1 MEDKIIRLTGKTL
14 KAKNKLR
21 NVANMDFAKR
31 ITQRKFEVVWM
42 VLKYQHAVPFSVEDG
57 PWLFVQP
64 VVHID
69 ELLDKR
75 SSAFMAESEISAR
88 WVHLSRDR
96 DFVVEVLEKSPYV
109 GDCKHTYRYRNL
121 PCSVSKEPWYVQG
134 RDVFGGVGVLEWC
147 RDELDAKERLSVM
160 SIFPQFT
167 ELSIGKHAG
176 GPGMNPLI
184 ANDLEALVGVNK
196 QNSL

>member
-21 NVANMDFAKR
+21 NVAALEFAKQIAGR
-31 ITQRKFEVVWM
+31 QLELVWM
-42 VLKYQHAVPFSVEDG
+42 VIRCQNSVPFSLEDG

-64 VVHID
+64 VVHLD
-69 ELLDKR
+69 ELMDKQ
-75 SSAFMAESEISAR
+75 SSSFIAESEISSR
-88 WVHLSRDR
+88 WVHLSHDR
-96 DFVVEVLEKSPYV
+96 DFSVEVLEKSPYV

-121 PCSVSKEPWYVQG
+121 PCSISKNPWYVQG
-134 RDVFGGVGVLEWC
+134 RDMFGGVGVLEWC
-147 RDELDAKERLSVM
+147 RDELDAKERLSIM

-167 ELSIGKHAG
+167 ELSIGKHVG

-184 ANDLEALVGVNK
+184 A
-196 QNSL
+196 QNLGLSN

>member
-21 NVANMDFAKR
+21 NVANMDFAKH
-31 ITQRKFEVVWM
+31 IAQRKLEVVWL
-42 VLKYQHAVPFSVEDG
+42 VLKCQHAVPFSVEDG

-75 SSAFMAESEISAR
+75 SSSFIAESEISAR
-88 WVHLSRDR
+88 WVHASRDR
-96 DFVVEVLEKSPYV
+96 DFTIEVLEESPYV

-121 PCSVSKEPWYVQG
+121 PCSISKNPWYVQG
-134 RDVFGGVGVLEWC
+134 QDVFGGIGVLEWC
-147 RDELDAKERLSVM
+147 RDEFDAKERLSIM

-167 ELSIGKHAG
+167 ELSIGEHAG

-184 ANDLEALVGVNK
+184 AQALGLSK
-196 QNSL
+196 